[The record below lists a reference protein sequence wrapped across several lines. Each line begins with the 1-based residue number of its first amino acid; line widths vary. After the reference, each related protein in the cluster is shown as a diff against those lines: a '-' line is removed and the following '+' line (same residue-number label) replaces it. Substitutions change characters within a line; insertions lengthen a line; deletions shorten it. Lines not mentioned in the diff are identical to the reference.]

1 MPTAPPLAALVR
13 SLTPDAAT
21 VPDAELLG
29 RYARD
34 RDQAAF
40 ELLVW
45 RHGGLVWAACRRV
58 LAPDR
63 HAAEDACQAAFAA
76 LAAHAGRVRDGRS
89 VAAWLHRVAVRA
101 ALDLR
106 AAGRRATPLPADRLD
121 RPGPGPDPARAAGER
136 ETWSLLD
143 AGLDRLPDRLRV
155 PFVLCELGGHSHAE
169 AAAVLGCAVG
179 TVGSRLTRAR
189 HRLRRWLAA
198 RGVAPAAVTAAAV
211 PDAVRAA
218 MARAGLPGEH
228 IGPTVRSLADRAVG
242 SSIGATVRAAAA
254 LSAVLAVTALGLG
267 LAIPGE
273 PTPADPPTGS
283 PAAVQAARVPA
294 DPTGDPLPPGAIAR
308 MGSTRFRFSGLVHS
322 LAFALDGRALV
333 VGGVPSAEV
342 WDARTG
348 RVLHT
353 FGHRRGDDPPGTD
366 VVAVGLCADGRTL
379 IVAATKPEVG
389 NRHLPRGFVWDL
401 EKGVEVRAFSEGHH
415 ESRTGTYVG
424 PEVFAPDGSM
434 MAEAD
439 CEGASVWV
447 WDRAGTPL
455 NELKHAV
462 GDRKARGAWRK
473 TPMAFGPDGKTL
485 FTALPD
491 HTIKV
496 WDCGTGRVVRAF
508 GTGRPAPRALAASA
522 DGTLLATFAEAVP
535 AGETGRGPAPE
546 AVRLWNPATGTLV
559 REFPWG
565 AAGTGESYSAH
576 YLGFTRAGTVWAVA
590 AAESGLSFR
599 EWNPA
604 AAEPLRAWTAGL
616 ADHSPPYTVA
626 LSPDGTRLAVGT
638 RSGVVLLLDAT
649 TGRDVTPGRG
659 HRAEVREMRFTPS
672 GSRLVTVSDDRT
684 ARVWDVE
691 TGAELRVLGGLG
703 HFGRLSADAGLLFDT
718 RQDRIGEGPVR
729 WTLSARDV
737 SNGRVSWESTEY
749 LAALP
754 QPDPKIVWVSNPGL
768 KGISAVDPTT
778 GKTIRTV
785 AAAGSPFSIDAAGRL
800 AVGLSGRE
808 FAGWDLGTGERLFAW
823 DVKDAGLVR
832 VQTVQDQESA
842 DGVKHAALSP
852 DGKFLCVVVSRAFR
866 TAVEETETE
875 SLYLCEADTG
885 KVVWRVK
892 SDTDFGRSIAFRP
905 DGRRVAVA
913 GWKARVFDAAT
924 GEERAVLDGHR
935 GFAAVV
941 AFSRDGKRL
950 ATGGSDG
957 TAVVWDVSGK

>member
-13 SLTPDAAT
+13 RLTPDATA

-34 RDQAAF
+34 RDQGAF

-45 RHGGLVWAACRRV
+45 RHGGVVWAASRRL

-76 LAAHAGRVRDGRS
+76 LAANAGRLRDGRS
-89 VAAWLHRVAVRA
+89 VAAWLHRVVVRA

-106 AAGRRATPLPADRLD
+106 AAARWATPLPADRLD

-136 ETWSLLD
+136 ETRSLLD

-169 AAAVLGCAVG
+169 AAAVLGCPVG

-198 RGVAPAAVTAAAV
+198 RGVVPAAVTAAAV
-211 PDAVRAA
+211 PDTVQAA
-218 MARAGLPGEH
+218 MARAGLPGEA
-228 IGPTVRSLADRAVG
+228 IGPTVRGLADRAVG
-242 SSIGATVRAAAA
+242 SSIGAAVRAAAA
-254 LSAVLAVTALGLG
+254 VSAVLAATALGLG

-273 PTPADPPTGS
+273 PKPADPPTG
-283 PAAVQAARVPA
+283 PPTAQAAGVPA
-294 DPTGDPLPPGAIAR
+294 DPLPPGAVAR
-308 MGSTRFRFSGLVHS
+308 MGSTRFRFAGLVHS

-342 WDARTG
+342 WDTRTG

-353 FGHRRGDDPPGTD
+353 FGKRRGDDPPGTD

-379 IVAATKPEVG
+379 IVAATKPEAG
-389 NRHLPRGFVWDL
+389 NRHVPRGFVWDL
-401 EKGVEVRAFSEGHH
+401 ENGIEVRGFSEGHH
-415 ESRTGTYVG
+415 ESRTSAYVG

-439 CEGASVWV
+439 SEGESVWV

-462 GDRKARGAWRK
+462 GDRTARRAWRK

-496 WDCGTGRVVRAF
+496 WDCGTGRVTRAF
-508 GTGRPAPRALAASA
+508 GTGRPAPRSLAASA
-522 DGTLLATFAEAVP
+522 DGKLLATSAEAAP
-535 AGETGRGPAPE
+535 AGGAGRVPAPE
-546 AVRLWNPATGTLV
+546 AVRIWDPATGTLV

-565 AAGTGESYSAH
+565 AAGTGEQYSAH

-590 AAESGLSFR
+590 ATESGLSFR

-604 AAEPLRAWTAGL
+604 AAEPLRVWTAGL
-616 ADHSPPYTVA
+616 ADHSPPYAVA
-626 LSPDGTRLAVGT
+626 LSPDGARLAVGL
-638 RSGVVLLLDAT
+638 RSGVVLLFDTT
-649 TGRDVTPGRG
+649 TGKDVTPGRG

-672 GSRLVTVSDDRT
+672 GSQLVTVSDDRT
-684 ARVWDVE
+684 ARVWDAE
-691 TGAELRVLGGLG
+691 TGAELRALGGLG
-703 HFGRLSADAGLLFDT
+703 DFGRLAADAGLLFDT

-737 SNGRVSWESTEY
+737 SNGRVRWESTEY

-754 QPDPKIVWVSNPGL
+754 HPDPKVVWVSNPGRNA
-768 KGISAVDPTT
+768 ISAVDPRT
-778 GKTIRTV
+778 GNTIRTV

-823 DVKDAGLVR
+823 DVTDAGLVR
-832 VQTVQDQESA
+832 VQTVQGREIA

-852 DGKFLCVVVSRAFR
+852 DGKFLCVVVSRTFR
-866 TAVEETETE
+866 TAVEETESE
-875 SLYLCEADTG
+875 SLYLCAAGTG

-905 DGRRVAVA
+905 DGRALVVA
-913 GWKARVFDAAT
+913 GWKARVFDSAT
-924 GEERAVLDGHR
+924 GRVVAVLDGHR
-935 GFAAVV
+935 GFTASV
-941 AFSRDGKRL
+941 AIRPDGKRL

-957 TAVVWDVSGK
+957 TAVVWRWPQD